1 MALAE
6 EGSGSAVWVKDET
19 DPSALFLVREIKKI
33 ENLRLDNLGTF
44 LLKVNLDKLVEEVS
58 EISSEHEG
66 CRWMIYDGEETV
78 YISPTLSQEA
88 VEKVENKIRDYG
100 VVKLD
105 GEKYFAVRGNMEI
118 NDWEFCHLVSYE
130 EVARTRVVTLLL
142 YILII
147 LLGFL
152 CSFYLMHIVVRR
164 TTRHIDYLVL
174 RMKEFGSNS
183 EASPKS
189 VYDYSTRTDE
199 IGMLHQQF
207 GSMAE
212 QIQTLV
218 VENYRQQLLAKDAQL
233 KSLEAQMNPH
243 FLYNTLDS
251 INWRAKA
258 IGEPQIAQIA
268 GSLGHFLR
276 MTLNKKS
283 DSFSL
288 REEMD
293 VIQYYMTI
301 QQLRFDNRLNFAMN
315 IPESYRDAMVPK
327 LCLQPLVENA
337 VYYALEEVA
346 EDCYIGVTC
355 TKIGENLQIY
365 VKNTGSEF
373 PDNLLEKL
381 RNQEVKEKGLGIA
394 LLNIQERIQL
404 MFGKQYGLQFYN
416 EQEYAVV
423 KVEIPYVP
431 VQKGR

>member
-1 MALAE
+1 
-6 EGSGSAVWVKDET
+6 
-19 DPSALFLVREIKKI
+19 
-33 ENLRLDNLGTF
+33 
-44 LLKVNLDKLVEEVS
+44 
-58 EISSEHEG
+58 
-66 CRWMIYDGEETV
+66 
-78 YISPTLSQEA
+78 
-88 VEKVENKIRDYG
+88 
-100 VVKLD
+100 
-105 GEKYFAVRGNMEI
+105 
-118 NDWEFCHLVSYE
+118 
-130 EVARTRVVTLLL
+130 
-142 YILII
+142 
-147 LLGFL
+147 
-152 CSFYLMHIVVRR
+152 
-164 TTRHIDYLVL
+164 
-174 RMKEFGSNS
+174 
-183 EASPKS
+183 
-189 VYDYSTRTDE
+189 
-199 IGMLHQQF
+199 
-207 GSMAE
+207 
-212 QIQTLV
+212 
-218 VENYRQQLLAKDAQL
+218 
-233 KSLEAQMNPH
+233 MNPH

-301 QQLRFDNRLNFAMN
+301 QQLRFDNRLNFTMN
-315 IPESYRDAMVPK
+315 VLESYRDAMVPK

-381 RNQEVKEKGLGIA
+381 RNQELKEKGLGIA

-423 KVEIPYVP
+423 KMEIPYVP
-431 VQKGR
+431 VQKGENHAKDDYRG